1 MKMSFS
7 LKDGKYMNKKQK
19 DIEMF
24 GSNNE
29 GKYVLSN
36 VLLWIVII
44 LSILTIVWLI

>member
-1 MKMSFS
+1 
-7 LKDGKYMNKKQK
+7 MNKKQK

-36 VLLWIVII
+36 VLGLVAFIIAIVGII
-44 LSILTIVWLI
+44 IKWLM